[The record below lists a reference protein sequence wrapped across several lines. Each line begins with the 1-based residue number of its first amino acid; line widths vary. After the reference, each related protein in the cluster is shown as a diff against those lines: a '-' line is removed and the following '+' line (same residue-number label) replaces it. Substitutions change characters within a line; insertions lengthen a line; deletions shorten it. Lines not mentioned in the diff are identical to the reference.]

1 MENLKAIFKKIV
13 NKETILYVVFGVLT
27 TLVNFVAFKLFT
39 MVFDKLISSQ
49 LGVHISNVLA
59 WIFAVAFAYVTN
71 KLFVFESKSWEGKVL
86 AKEIPSFVAA
96 RLFSLGVEELGLII
110 FVTSCT
116 STARFST
123 SADKLRPQ
131 RRNDCKN
138 NPRSRR
144 GYSQLLLQQAR
155 YLQKE
160 ESSRA
165 GKGRIKQKAAVQTS
179 RQAHGGRFFR
189 QIRTFYAKRLAISEK
204 VCII

>member
-1 MENLKAIFKKIV
+1 MEKLKAIFKKIV

-71 KLFVFESKSWEGKVL
+71 KLFVFESKSWKGKVL

-110 FVTSCT
+110 FVNFLHFDSKVFHIPLINFDL
-116 STARFST
+116 SGEMTAKIILAVVVVILNYFFS
-123 SADKLRPQ
+123 KLVIF
-131 RRNDCKN
+131 KN
-138 NPRSRR
+138 
-144 GYSQLLLQQAR
+144 
-155 YLQKE
+155 K
-160 ESSRA
+160 
-165 GKGRIKQKAAVQTS
+165 KAPEQ
-179 RQAHGGRFFR
+179 
-189 QIRTFYAKRLAISEK
+189 EK
-204 VCII
+204 AE

>member
-1 MENLKAIFKKIV
+1 MEKLKAIFKKIV

-71 KLFVFESKSWEGKVL
+71 KLFVFESKSWKGKVL

-110 FVTSCT
+110 FVNFLHFDSKVFHIPLINFDL
-116 STARFST
+116 SGEMTAKIILAVVLVILNYFFS
-123 SADKLRPQ
+123 KLVIF
-131 RRNDCKN
+131 K
-138 NPRSRR
+138 
-144 GYSQLLLQQAR
+144 
-155 YLQKE
+155 K
-160 ESSRA
+160 
-165 GKGRIKQKAAVQTS
+165 KKAPEQ
-179 RQAHGGRFFR
+179 
-189 QIRTFYAKRLAISEK
+189 EK
-204 VCII
+204 AE